1 MAKFFSDEEVQQ
13 AITLL
18 NQQHPEVWPRIKDI
32 LRAPTEPKDP
42 RVLMNAHLFNI
53 TFGQLPFIAN
63 IKDDRQRGLAKGNMI
78 TDVMDVARA
87 ELKQASTLKLEQ
99 WGQQRQSPS
108 YSAATAL
115 AGGS

>member
-1 MAKFFSDEEVQQ
+1 MGKFFSDEQVQQ

-42 RVLMNAHLFNI
+42 RVLMNAHVFNV

-63 IKDDRQRGLAKGNMI
+63 ITDERQRGLAKTNMVI
-78 TDVMDVARA
+78 DVMDVARA
-87 ELKQASTLKLEQ
+87 DFKAESKS
-99 WGQQRQSPS
+99 
-108 YSAATAL
+108 
-115 AGGS
+115 